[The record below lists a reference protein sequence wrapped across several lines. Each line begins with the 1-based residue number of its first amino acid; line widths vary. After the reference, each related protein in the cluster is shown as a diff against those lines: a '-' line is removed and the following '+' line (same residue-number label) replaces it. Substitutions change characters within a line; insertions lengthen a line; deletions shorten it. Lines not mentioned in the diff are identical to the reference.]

1 MVCILCFQICSS
13 LVVGQRKGMHMYDR
27 RCFTLTFTLGVQ
39 HVRRL
44 DGVFLSDMQ
53 QTSRKYFLSATF
65 SLVEVLLG
73 SSEWS
78 AHDSGHATTTH

>member
-1 MVCILCFQICSS
+1 MTCMTVLYINIHTWS
-13 LVVGQRKGMHMYDR
+13 LTCQENQV
-27 RCFTLTFTLGVQ
+27 
-39 HVRRL
+39 RL
-44 DGVFLSDMQ
+44 DGVILSDMQ

-78 AHDSGHATTTH
+78 AQDSGHMTTTH

>member
-1 MVCILCFQICSS
+1 MVCVRCFQICSS
-13 LVVGQRKGMHMYDR
+13 LVKACDDMYDR
-27 RCFTLTFTLGVQ
+27 RCFTLTFTLGG
-39 HVRRL
+39 L
-44 DGVFLSDMQ
+44 AGVFLSDMQ